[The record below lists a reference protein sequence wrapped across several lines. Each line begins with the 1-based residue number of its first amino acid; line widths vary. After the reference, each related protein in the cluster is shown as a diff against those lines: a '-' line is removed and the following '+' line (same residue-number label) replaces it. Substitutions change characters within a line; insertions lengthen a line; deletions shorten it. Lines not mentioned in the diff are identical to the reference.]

1 MKNKR
6 SLIKAAAAGTAVL
19 AAGMAGL
26 YLRSEYEKD
35 NFVVES
41 TALFSSKVRRHHRL
55 VFLTDIHDKEF
66 GQGNHRLIDAVG
78 EIKPQAIL
86 IGGDTMTAKSG
97 RADLKFTEALIAA
110 LTRTAPV
117 FYANGN
123 HEQRIERE
131 KENYP
136 GVYEAFCE
144 LLKKYGVVYL
154 SDSSA
159 CIDDEVR
166 VSGLNLDEI
175 YYKNFSTPI
184 LPVDEITSQL
194 GKADESRYQ
203 ILLAHSPLFFD
214 SYAEWGADLTLAGH
228 FHGGTIRIPK
238 LGGVMTPQFQFF
250 SPYCA
255 GTFRKE
261 DKVMIVGRGLGTHSV
276 NIRLGDKPQ
285 VCVLEISPA

>member
-6 SLIKAAAAGTAVL
+6 FLIKAAAAGTAVL
-19 AAGMAGL
+19 AGL

-285 VCVLEISPA
+285 VYVLEISPA